1 MRIGI
6 DAHFVSYEL
15 RGIGKYILQLVSRLI
30 QADES
35 ADRSN
40 DPSNDRSN
48 DQSNDHDYVIY
59 GDPQMFPPLRRGS
72 NNKIQFRNPAGLP
85 YPLWEQLVLP
95 LWAHQDRLELLH
107 CPANTAPI
115 ALPRHIKLVITVHD
129 VMYLLPGTVLTA
141 SKVVR
146 QRLGKFYR
154 RMVVPGVARRADRII
169 ADSEFS
175 KQEIVEC
182 LGISPDR
189 IRVIPAGI
197 DPRFGSGGAIARP
210 PREIGGQSLESPFLL
225 ALGADDPRKNTM
237 AVIRAYASRWRELPQ
252 QEKLVI
258 VGLRDWRS
266 SAAYGLVRQLGL
278 DQRVL
283 FAGYVPEELLAWLY
297 SSSRCFLYPTLYE
310 GFGFPVLEAMACG
323 APVIASNC
331 TSVCEIAGD
340 AAILVDPSSE
350 GAIGNALVRLL
361 GDEPLR
367 RQLIEQGRAQAQKF
381 DWQDTAQKT
390 RGVYAELRDGANELA
405 LVPS

>member
-35 ADRSN
+35 ADRCN
-40 DPSNDRSN
+40 DRSNDRSN
-48 DQSNDHDYVIY
+48 DNDYVIY
-59 GDPQMFPPLRRGS
+59 GDPQMFLPWRGCR

-107 CPANTAPI
+107 CPANTAPS
-115 ALPRHIKLVITVHD
+115 ALPSHIKLVITIHD
-129 VMYLLPGTVLTA
+129 VMYLLPGTVLSA

-154 RMVVPGVARRADRII
+154 RMVVPGVARRADCII
-169 ADSEFS
+169 AVSEFS
-175 KQEIVEC
+175 KQEIVQY
-182 LGISPDR
+182 LRIIPDR
-189 IRVIPAGI
+189 IRVIHEGI
-197 DPRFGSGGAIARP
+197 DPRFGSCDAIALP
-210 PREIGGQSLESPFLL
+210 PKEIGGQSLESPFIL
-225 ALGADDPRKNTM
+225 ALGAGDPRKNTM
-237 AVIRAYASRWRELPQ
+237 AAIRAYASRWRELPH

-278 DQRVL
+278 DQKVL
-283 FAGYVPEELLAWLY
+283 FAGYVPEKLLAWLY
-297 SSSRCFLYPTLYE
+297 SASRCFLYPTLYE

-340 AAILVDPSSE
+340 AAMLVDPSSE
-350 GAIGNALVRLL
+350 EAIGSALVRLL

-367 RQLIEQGRAQAQKF
+367 RQLIQQGRARAQKF
-381 DWQDTAQKT
+381 DWQDTVQKT
-390 RGVYAELRDGANELA
+390 QGVYAELSERRE
-405 LVPS
+405 